1 MGSSREG
8 SRYASIRGLQLARS
22 VWFFGPV
29 WGWLIDHRIRIAS
42 VRGASTVVSHRTT
55 GTYLLLEGNRKRTE
69 TLQLVELYGR
79 ALGPFRPLGGSSL
92 ATELVP
98 VPSSTDGPDSML
110 SLQALARNFL
120 LRNNLISL
128 SEPSPQEEGQ
138 DASFTVTPRVPRYNA
153 LL

>member
-1 MGSSREG
+1 MAWLWVPRF
-8 SRYASIRGLQLARS
+8 LACDPF
-22 VWFFGPV
+22 VP
-29 WGWLIDHRIRIAS
+29 
-42 VRGASTVVSHRTT
+42 
-55 GTYLLLEGNRKRTE
+55 LEGPGPPGSTDSTE
-69 TLQLVELYGR
+69 MLSFIYGR